1 MLIIK
6 LLFIKKYLMSLFS
19 LLKMKK
25 YFYHMGLSS
34 ISLEQY
40 WWKSLGK
47 SGRFRKNTKRG
58 MAISGVVYRKG
69 IQTFC
74 TLILGGWKGGPESP
88 ELLGELNWRGDLI
101 WKGEPQTPL
110 HAMYIVLLYPSR
122 VPTAFSKQ
130 NFRTFPEQNNKIKDK
145 TLLQN
150 KMKRITKEE

>member
-1 MLIIK
+1 
-6 LLFIKKYLMSLFS
+6 
-19 LLKMKK
+19 
-25 YFYHMGLSS
+25 
-34 ISLEQY
+34 
-40 WWKSLGK
+40 
-47 SGRFRKNTKRG
+47 

-74 TLILGGWKGGPESP
+74 TLILGGPQ
-88 ELLGELNWRGDLI
+88 
-101 WKGEPQTPL
+101 PQTPL

>member
-47 SGRFRKNTKRG
+47 SGGFRKNTKRG

-74 TLILGGWKGGPESP
+74 TLILGGWKGWPESP

-101 WKGEPQTPL
+101 WKGSLRPLFMPCILFYYTHPGYPQ
-110 HAMYIVLLYPSR
+110 H
-122 VPTAFSKQ
+122 FH
-130 NFRTFPEQNNKIKDK
+130 NKISGHF
-145 TLLQN
+145 QN
-150 KMKRITKEE
+150 KIIKLKTKHCYRIKWKE

>member
-1 MLIIK
+1 MLVIK
-6 LLFIKKYLMSLFS
+6 VLFIKKYLMTLFS

-47 SGRFRKNTKRG
+47 SDRSRKNTKRG
-58 MAISGVVYRKG
+58 MAISGDVYRKG

-88 ELLGELNWRGDLI
+88 ELLGELNWRGTWFERGAPD
-101 WKGEPQTPL
+101 
-110 HAMYIVLLYPSR
+110 PSSCH
-122 VPTAFSKQ
+122 VYCSIIPIQGTHSIF
-130 NFRTFPEQNNKIKDK
+130 
-145 TLLQN
+145 
-150 KMKRITKEE
+150 ITKFQDISRTK